1 MKFIDYTK
9 ERMRGISDAVVRYFT
24 VFILLVAT
32 AVVNGIAISA
42 DHDMERHIV
51 ALVFGVFCFLLGH
64 ALGERFGKTTAGK
77 SLYLAAALVVTV
89 AYYIYIMKVSNI
101 GDVVMIRTITL
112 IFALFFAF
120 IWVPSVKSNTDF
132 NAVFLSVFKA
142 FFTSVFFSG
151 IIFGGICLI
160 IAAVDNLLF
169 HVDSDAY
176 AHTANAVWIVWAPML
191 MLSLIP
197 VFTGSFANNAKLE
210 KATGYP
216 RFLDLLLTYVLIP
229 LASVYTLV
237 LVIYMGKTVALT
249 DWSDNLLEP
258 MLLTYLIAVILIY
271 VLVKR
276 LGNAPSKFFVRI
288 FPALIAV
295 IAAFQFAASLIK
307 ATEEG
312 IVASRYYVLAFSIYS
327 VIIGVLLFLFPKR
340 RNGYVAAIAVV
351 FALVCA
357 APAFGAFDVSI
368 RDQSAR
374 VESTLEKNG
383 MLKNGVLTP
392 NANLSD
398 EDKNSI
404 RKGIEYL
411 NGIDALGSLG
421 FLPENFEMY
430 PDFERVLGYD
440 PYGNGINKTTKTYMI
455 NEGVPVDSSGY
466 DYLSSAS
473 IYLPLG
479 KNDNVVNMTVT
490 RGGQDYS
497 LRLTG
502 EDNGTTVTL
511 YRGNSKLLEAPVSS
525 MTETINGYSYENG
538 ILDPDKMTFDIENDS
553 AKIRIVFRS
562 ISIYSGGEETNV
574 DADTLIL
581 FSIK

>member
-1 MKFIDYTK
+1 MKFFDYTK

-32 AVVNGIAISA
+32 AVVNGIAIST

-51 ALVFGVFCFLLGH
+51 ALVFGAFCFLLAH
-64 ALGERFGKTTAGK
+64 ALGERFGKGTFRNG
-77 SLYLAAALVVTV
+77 LCLAAALVVTA
-89 AYYIYIMKVSNI
+89 AYYFYIMNVSNI

-120 IWVPSVKSNTDF
+120 IWVPSVKSDTDF

-142 FFTSVFFSG
+142 FFTSAFFSG

-169 HVDSDAY
+169 NVDSDAY

-197 VFTGSFANNAKLE
+197 EFNKSGADTAKTE

-216 RFLDLLLTYVLIP
+216 KFLDLLLTYVLIP

-237 LVIYMGKTVALT
+237 LIIYMGKTVALG

-276 LGNAPSKFFVRI
+276 LGNALSKFFVRI
-288 FPALIAV
+288 FPALIAA
-295 IAAFQFAASLIK
+295 IAAFQFAASVIK

-327 VIIGVLLFLFPKR
+327 IIIGMLLFLFPKR

-351 FALVCA
+351 FALICA
-357 APAFGAFDVSI
+357 APAIGSFDVSI
-368 RDQSAR
+368 RDQSVR

-383 MLKNGVLTP
+383 MLKNGVLAP
-392 NANLSD
+392 NANLTD
-398 EDKNSI
+398 ADRNSI

-411 NGIDALGSLG
+411 NGIDALGSLE
-421 FLPENFEMY
+421 FLPENFDMY
-430 PDFERVLGYD
+430 DFERALGYD
-440 PYGNGINKTTKTYMI
+440 PYGDGIDKTTKTYTI

-479 KNDNVVNMTVT
+479 KNDEVVNMTVT
-490 RGGQDYS
+490 RGGQEYA

-502 EDNGTTVTL
+502 EVNGTTVTL
-511 YRGNSKLLEAPVSS
+511 YRGNTKLLEAPVSS
-525 MTETINGYSYENG
+525 MAETINGYSYEDG

-562 ISIYSGGEETNV
+562 ISVYSGGEETNV
-574 DADTLIL
+574 NAYIFIL